1 MFKVIAAVVA
11 VLIAILLGY
20 AATRPDTFRVQRA
33 ISIKAPPE
41 KIFVLINDLRSW
53 TSWSPY
59 ERRDPAMKRSHSGAS
74 SGEGAIYEWEGD
86 SQVGTGRMEI
96 IESVPSSR
104 VVLKLDFVKPFE
116 AHNTAEFTLVSDG
129 DATEVTWAI
138 HGPSTFV
145 SKVMSVFVSMD
156 KMIGKDFEAGLVN
169 LKAVAEK

>member
-20 AATRPDTFRVQRA
+20 AATKPDTFRVQRA

-59 ERRDPAMKRSHSGAS
+59 ERRDPAMKRSHSGAP
-74 SGEGAIYEWEGD
+74 SGEGAVYEWEGD

-104 VVLKLDFVKPFE
+104 VVLKLDFLKPFE
-116 AHNTAEFTLVSDG
+116 AHNIAEFTLASDG

-138 HGPSTFV
+138 HGPTTFV

-156 KMIGKDFEAGLVN
+156 KMIGKDFEAGLVS

>member
-1 MFKVIAAVVA
+1 MAAVVA

-20 AATRPDTFRVQRA
+20 AATKPDTFRVQRA

-59 ERRDPAMKRSHSGAS
+59 ERRDPAMKRSHSGAP
-74 SGEGAIYEWEGD
+74 SGEGAVYEWEGD

-104 VVLKLDFVKPFE
+104 VVLKLDFLKPFE
-116 AHNTAEFTLVSDG
+116 AHNIAEFTLASDG

-138 HGPSTFV
+138 HGPTTFV

-156 KMIGKDFEAGLVN
+156 KMIGKDFEAGLVS